1 MRGCGMIPRVIFFN
15 VGGGSDRCPIEVH
28 HLYRKTTC
36 LDAPNSMEQCRPAQ
50 IARAEMGDV
59 IGEGPILSWS
69 TEDGAGAGSGGCA
82 GGGGGRGSLS

>member
-1 MRGCGMIPRVIFFN
+1 
-15 VGGGSDRCPIEVH
+15 
-28 HLYRKTTC
+28 
-36 LDAPNSMEQCRPAQ
+36 MEQCRPAK

-82 GGGGGRGSLS
+82 DTVVVLALVV

>member
-1 MRGCGMIPRVIFFN
+1 M
-15 VGGGSDRCPIEVH
+15 EVH
-28 HLYRKTTC
+28 DLYRQKNI
-36 LDAPNSMEQCRPAQ
+36 LDAPNSMEQCRPAK

-82 GGGGGRGSLS
+82 DTVVVLALVV